1 VRCQALGQVDDF
13 ETPRTGNHEDQ
24 NISPNLMAIGHL
36 TSIDYHRSSAPRIM
50 KASGWPTSCAIC
62 NEVLDLYLMDL
73 HIMLVASGAFGNE
86 IPSHGRTKCEQ
97 SELSGRICVYEKPGL
112 VTGNENNRPE

>member
-1 VRCQALGQVDDF
+1 
-13 ETPRTGNHEDQ
+13 
-24 NISPNLMAIGHL
+24 
-36 TSIDYHRSSAPRIM
+36 
-50 KASGWPTSCAIC
+50 
-62 NEVLDLYLMDL
+62 MDL